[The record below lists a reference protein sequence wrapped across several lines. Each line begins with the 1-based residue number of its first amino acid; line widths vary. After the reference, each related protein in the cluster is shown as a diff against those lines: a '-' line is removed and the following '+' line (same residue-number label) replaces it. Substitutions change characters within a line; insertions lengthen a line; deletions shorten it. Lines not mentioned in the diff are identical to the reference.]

1 MEHLLNRDAYKV
13 EYDNIIYDT
22 SHPISVNI
30 IEMESPATILKRGTI
45 LGLDKDGGYF
55 ILGTTIT
62 SGETVTTIAGEAVAV
77 VQDTIDCT
85 KETGKVTVP
94 VYVSGKVNKNYL
106 VTAENYELTDTD
118 IIALR
123 KNGIYVAE
131 SMK

>member
-1 MEHLLNRDAYKV
+1 MEHLLNKDAYKV
-13 EYDNIIYDT
+13 EYDNVIYDT

-30 IEMESPATILKRGTI
+30 IEMESPATVLKKGTI

-55 ILGTTIT
+55 ILGTTTT